1 MFKKY
6 SSYLLLANMLYQY
19 VIFFSWYLGNTQ
31 IQIESAF
38 SLGMIAFISGLIFI
52 LFIHIVY
59 FPRKLNNSAT
69 IPTFPPLIMLFY
81 FNIGFFIGISNLY
94 VIKLYKLPVFLDSV
108 RSPELGGVVILVS
121 FILIFLSVGLFRQ
134 NTEDPNPTTQSNKL
148 ITTGIYKYIRNP
160 MYLALVVFQIGLGIS
175 LSFLHISL
183 MSIFTMITL
192 HYFVIKREE
201 TYLKKLFGVDYESYI
216 TKSKRWI

>member
-1 MFKKY
+1 MFKRY
-6 SSYLLLANMLYQY
+6 SSFLLLANMLYQY
-19 VIFFSWYLGNTQ
+19 AIFFSWYLGDTQ
-31 IQIESAF
+31 MQIESAF
-38 SLGMIAFISGLIFI
+38 SLGMIAFISGLVFI
-52 LFIHIVY
+52 LFIHIAY
-59 FPRKLNNSAT
+59 FPRELNNSAA

-94 VIKLYKLPVFLDSV
+94 VIQLYKLPVFLNSL
-108 RSPELGGVVILVS
+108 RSPELGGSVILVS
-121 FILIFLSVGLFRQ
+121 FILIFLSVGLFRK
-134 NTEDPNPTTQSNKL
+134 NTEDPNPITQTNKL

-160 MYLALVVFQIGLGIS
+160 MYLALVIFQIGLGIS

-183 MSIFTMITL
+183 MSIFTIITL

>member
-1 MFKKY
+1 
-6 SSYLLLANMLYQY
+6 MLYQY
-19 VIFFSWYLGNTQ
+19 AIFFSWYLSNNQ

-38 SLGMIAFISGLIFI
+38 SLGMIAFISGLVFI

-59 FPRKLNNSAT
+59 FPRELNNSAT

-81 FNIGFFIGISNLY
+81 LNIGFFIGISNLY
-94 VIKLYKLPVFLDSV
+94 VVQLYKLPVFLDFL
-108 RSPELGGVVILVS
+108 RSPELGGLVILVS
-121 FILIFLSVGLFRQ
+121 FTLIFLSVGLFRQ
-134 NTEDPNPTTQSNKL
+134 NTEDPNPITQTNKL

-160 MYLALVVFQIGLGIS
+160 MYLALVIFQIGLGIS

-183 MSIFTMITL
+183 MSIFTIITL

-201 TYLKKLFGVDYESYI
+201 AYLKKLFGVDYESYI

>member
-1 MFKKY
+1 
-6 SSYLLLANMLYQY
+6 MLYQY
-19 VIFFSWYLGNTQ
+19 SIFFSWYLGNSQ

-38 SLGMIAFISGLIFI
+38 SLGMIAFISGLVFI
-52 LFIHIVY
+52 LFIHIAY
-59 FPRKLNNSAT
+59 FPKELDNSAI

-94 VIKLYKLPVFLDSV
+94 VIQLYKLPVFLDYL
-108 RSPELGGVVILVS
+108 RSPELGGSVILVS

-134 NTEDPNPTTQSNKL
+134 NTEDPNPITQTNRL
-148 ITTGIYKYIRNP
+148 ITNGIYKYIRNP
-160 MYLALVVFQIGLGIS
+160 MYLALVIFQIGLGIS

-183 MSIFTMITL
+183 MSILTIITL

-201 TYLKKLFGVDYESYI
+201 AYLKKLFGVDYESYK

>member
-19 VIFFSWYLGNTQ
+19 AIFFSWYLSNTQ

-38 SLGMIAFISGLIFI
+38 SLGMIAFISGLVFV
-52 LFIHIVY
+52 LFIHIAY
-59 FPRKLNNSAT
+59 FPKELNNSAT

-81 FNIGFFIGISNLY
+81 LNIGFFIGISNLY
-94 VIKLYKLPVFLDSV
+94 VVQLYKLPVFLDFL
-108 RSPELGGVVILVS
+108 RSPELGGPVLLVS
-121 FILIFLSVGLFRQ
+121 FTLIFLSVGLFRQ
-134 NTEDPNPTTQSNKL
+134 NTEDPNPITQTNKL

-160 MYLALVVFQIGLGIS
+160 MYLALVIFQIGLGIS

-183 MSIFTMITL
+183 MSILTIITL

-201 TYLKKLFGVDYESYI
+201 AYLKKLFGVDYESYK